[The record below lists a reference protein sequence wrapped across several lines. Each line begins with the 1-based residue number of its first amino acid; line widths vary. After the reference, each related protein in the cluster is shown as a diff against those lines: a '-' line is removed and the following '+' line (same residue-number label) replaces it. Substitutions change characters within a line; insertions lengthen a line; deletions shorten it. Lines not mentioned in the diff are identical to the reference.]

1 HRISHRLFSVFQLN
15 FNDLAF
21 IDGNE
26 IAGVS
31 RNYIAKV
38 SASGTGAL
46 DMNWN
51 PDADSI
57 VSSLMLSATGD
68 KLYAGGDFK
77 RIGGVNRTGI
87 ARMDSAGNGQ
97 LDAWDPAPVG
107 IPGFIASVRTLALT
121 GNSLYVGGRFAA
133 IGGQNRNNIARLSTV
148 DATADSTWTPDSNKW
163 VRVLL
168 LSEDGSRIHVG
179 GEFFTTGGEHTLS
192 FASLET
198 ASDNLVA
205 GFTDLNIGEAG
216 SVNALA
222 RHASDLYF
230 GGDFVRVNGQPQ
242 FFLGKIDAATG
253 QLQHWGAGFDGSV
266 LALAFSAD
274 GSALYTGGDFTHIG
288 MDVKNHLARLQASD
302 GSVVPAWNPSANG
315 SVRAL
320 LLVKSR

>member
-1 HRISHRLFSVFQLN
+1 M
-15 FNDLAF
+15 AF

-266 LALAFSAD
+266 
-274 GSALYTGGDFTHIG
+274 
-288 MDVKNHLARLQASD
+288 
-302 GSVVPAWNPSANG
+302 
-315 SVRAL
+315 
-320 LLVKSR
+320 